1 VTLLA
6 FKACGAS
13 GNRRPV
19 GSTPTHFRHPRHNCI
34 FGRSLHIHFDVGPTG
49 QATVGT
55 AFGFDNCIFGRS
67 PHIHAEVFE
76 AFNALIALAS
86 SS

>member
-19 GSTPTHFRHPRHNCI
+19 GSTPTHFRH
-34 FGRSLHIHFDVGPTG
+34 FY
-49 QATVGT
+49 
-55 AFGFDNCIFGRS
+55 
-67 PHIHAEVFE
+67 AEVLD
-76 AFNALIALAS
+76 AFRADTALDS

>member
-1 VTLLA
+1 MTLLA

-19 GSTPTHFRHPRHNCI
+19 GSTPTHFRQPYPA
-34 FGRSLHIHFDVGPTG
+34 SY
-49 QATVGT
+49 
-55 AFGFDNCIFGRS
+55 
-67 PHIHAEVFE
+67 AEVLD
-76 AFNALIALAS
+76 AFSALMAFAS